1 MQSFDYNMLPQWIKN
16 SDFITSQDKT
26 DQIFLLGE
34 LMIPDILTNEM
45 FSIIFRSVRYFSG
58 YPSNFWDYIKKI
70 NTKEI
75 NNFKETVSESEL
87 EFVNLLLEFITIH
100 KKKFRN
106 MLTKKI
112 INGIKS
118 HL

>member
-1 MQSFDYNMLPQWIKN
+1 MSF
-16 SDFITSQDKT
+16 
-26 DQIFLLGE
+26 
-34 LMIPDILTNEM
+34 
-45 FSIIFRSVRYFSG
+45 FRSVRYFGG
-58 YPSNFWDYIKKI
+58 YPSNFWNYIKI
-70 NTKEI
+70 TSIKEI
-75 NNFKETVSESEL
+75 NNFKETQLDSEL